1 MVVNIREGTADDG
14 GFIIKNKVHITR
26 RELEALALIGMG
38 LNNNE
43 AAKRLGVRVNTVR
56 NHIWN
61 LMQKLGANGRAH
73 AIVLAVQNGIIE
85 VKHERSLGTYV
96 RGFDQYVLCILCGK
110 AALIDDYKEVEAQ
123 NVVINHVEYEFVP
136 APKCPSEG
144 CRGGLDLTLDWDTVR
159 VHHPE
164 YPEIPE
170 HGVVY
175 DYDIDWFRGYESE

>member
-1 MVVNIREGTADDG
+1 MVINIRKGTAGDG
-14 GFIIKNKVHITR
+14 GFIIKVNMHITR

-38 LNNNE
+38 LDNNE
-43 AAKRLGVRVNTVR
+43 AAGRLGVSVNTVR

-61 LMQKLGANGRAH
+61 LMQKLGATSRAH

-96 RGFDQYVLCILCGK
+96 RGFDKYMLCILCGK
-110 AALIDDYKEVEAQ
+110 ANLADDYKEAEPKKVI
-123 NVVINHVEYEFVP
+123 INHVEYESDTM
-136 APKCPSEG
+136 PKCPTEG
-144 CRGGLDLTLDWDTVR
+144 CRGDLGDTLYWDEVR
-159 VHHPE
+159 KHHPE

-175 DYDIDWFRGYESE
+175 DYDIEWFRGY